1 MTPGKILVTGATGF
15 IGSRLCERL
24 ALHYH
29 LPYRALVR
37 SFTKATRIARMG
49 ADMVAG
55 DLMDRNSLTAALEGC
70 DAVVHLAHADD
81 ETAPRATR
89 NLLTACLRARIR
101 RFVYVS
107 SMAVHGPAPGPEC
120 AHEETATIRRYG
132 EAYPDSKAAQ
142 EELVREAVAR
152 HGFPAAIL
160 RPTIVYGPYGP
171 FVTEVVRSARTGQV
185 TLIDEGKWV
194 CNAVYVDDV
203 CDAIHAALWRDE
215 ALGKPCFVTA
225 DQPITWQD
233 FVLGFARMVDPLPVS
248 HSVSADEV
256 RAHWASL
263 RPTWRS
269 NLSALGRLAM
279 SRDFHGMLGSVPA
292 FHRAIVGSKKVF
304 LKYGR
309 KAVIRKLKSASSPR
323 SGSDA
328 SSTASFPDS
337 GRLIRE
343 TCAVA
348 FSNARARR
356 LLAWEPKY
364 DFEMGARLTRTWLE
378 FARVL
383 SARTDREG
391 LPR

>member
-1 MTPGKILVTGATGF
+1 MTTGKVLITGATGF

-37 SFTKATRIARMG
+37 SFTKAPRIARLG
-49 ADMVAG
+49 AEMVAG
-55 DLMDRNSLTAALEGC
+55 DLMDRNSLAAALDGC

-81 ETAPRATR
+81 ETAPQATR
-89 NLLTACLRARIR
+89 NLLTACLAAGIR
-101 RFVYVS
+101 RFVHVS

-132 EAYPDSKAAQ
+132 EAYPDSKAAE

-171 FVTEVVRSARTGQV
+171 FVTGVVMSARQGRI

-203 CDAIHAALWRDE
+203 CDAIRSALIRDE

-225 DQPITWQD
+225 DQAVTWRD
-233 FVLGFARMVDPLPVS
+233 FVLGFAGMVEPFPVS
-248 HSVSADEV
+248 LSVSADEV

-263 RPTWRS
+263 QPTWRS
-269 NLSALGRLAM
+269 NLAALRRLAA
-279 SRDFHGMLGSVPA
+279 SRDFHRMLESVPA
-292 FHRAIVGSKKVF
+292 FQRTIVGSKRML

-309 KAVIRKLKSASSPR
+309 KPTIRKLKAASSAR
-323 SGSDA
+323 LVGGI
-328 SSTASFPDS
+328 SSPVALPDP

-343 TCAVA
+343 TCAVS
-348 FSNARARR
+348 FSNVRARK
-356 LLAWEPKY
+356 LLDWRPMY
-364 DFEMGARLTRTWLE
+364 DLETGLGLTKSWLE
-378 FARVL
+378 FARLL
-383 SARTDREG
+383 STEG
-391 LPR
+391 D